1 MIKEIIE
8 QEDSMDSFV
17 PVNEQL
23 KESLTL
29 FALCFNSDPGL
40 QGELK
45 GTSGWIDLSVG
56 LVSEDGKVAQ
66 AVIVKDG
73 TVSVESPVPDDVDTL
88 VTFVDE
94 DTVATYLGAKGDILI
109 NMVLTGKVRVSG
121 NITLMG
127 LFEYLLSLL
136 DGGEE
141 APEAQADDA
150 AKSEM
155 AVDAAACRSEK
166 TKRRASRIRA
176 ERIDPGVKY
185 LTDPYFADVDLSDFP
200 RVSAFRDTYFAM
212 RPEVSAEHG
221 KLLTD
226 FFLENGYE
234 RKTDG
239 SLWDPNLRKAES
251 FMHLMNHKKPMI
263 RENDLI
269 AGSYTENPVFGA
281 VGQPYS
287 YGPLSWGELRTFHK
301 RKLQPYTI
309 SEETIKTLHH
319 HVFPFWARRN
329 IQELWK
335 IKFDHPLCARIHDRF
350 FSIFFWKTVSICQM
364 APAYSLI
371 LTQGTKGLAD
381 EIRADLERDKHA
393 DEEKK
398 NTLNAMIITL
408 DAVAVY
414 GEHLAA
420 QAKQEASETEDPVR
434 KSELEAMAAILGRVP
449 AEPART
455 FDEAIQSLALI
466 HIATGLEITDDGP
479 SLGRLDQILQPYY
492 ESDMAKLKT
501 EEERQAFIAH
511 VLELLGCFFLK
522 IASHEIPSPEIGI
535 WLNSGT
541 PPNTTL
547 VVGGVTP
554 SGEDAV
560 NDMTYIILKVT
571 EMLGLNDPNVH
582 ARFKQGVNS
591 ETYLKRTCDVN
602 YITGSTPC
610 IHSDDAVMEA
620 LGQNGWDMTHVR
632 DWTPIGCVEPG
643 IMGKHSSATSSLEVN
658 LVAPLE
664 MALNNGVHPL
674 NHWKLG
680 PDTGS
685 IENGD
690 FTDFDGFLAAF
701 EAQTRFILEQSVIGN
716 NQLGEIYQDHHPAP
730 LLSAMMDGCVKS
742 GRGALRGGALYNS
755 SGVALTG
762 LADVVDSLM
771 AVKKLVF
778 DLALVTFKDLK
789 RAIDTDFNDDPGL
802 HALTRTRV
810 PRFGSGDAEALAMAR
825 HVTGFVSAYLRSQK
839 NYRGGH
845 YTSGFWSMSYHSA
858 YGRLT
863 GALPSGRRAG
873 EPFTPGLTPHPSA
886 SKSLL
891 DNLRDVA
898 GLDPKTLDNN
908 MAFNVRVVPSASDT
922 HDQAVTRMAHY
933 AGAYMNQ
940 GGMQIQFNVVN
951 TDILKDAMLH
961 PEHYQD
967 LMVRISGY
975 CGYFTRLH
983 PDLQLEV
990 IRRSEFSM

>member
-1 MIKEIIE
+1 
-8 QEDSMDSFV
+8 MDSFV
-17 PVNEQL
+17 SIDDQL

-40 QGELK
+40 QSELK
-45 GTSGWIDLSVG
+45 GTQGWIDLSVG
-56 LVSEDGKVAQ
+56 LRSEDGKVEQ
-66 AVIVKDG
+66 AVIIKNGV
-73 TVSVESPVPDDVDTL
+73 VSVESPAPSHVDTM
-88 VTFVDE
+88 VTFADE
-94 DTVATYLGAKGDILI
+94 STVATYLGAKGDILI
-109 NMVLTGKVRVSG
+109 NLVLTGKVKVGG
-121 NITLMG
+121 NLILMG
-127 LFEYLLSLL
+127 LFEYLLSVL
-136 DGGEE
+136 GGDEDV
-141 APEAQADDA
+141 PETIEDSLSQQQEDLV
-150 AKSEM
+150 SLS
-155 AVDAAACRSEK
+155 ACRSEK
-166 TKRRASRIRA
+166 KKRRQSRISG
-176 ERIDPGVKY
+176 ERNDPGVKY
-185 LTDPYFADVDLSDFP
+185 LEDPYFADVDLDDFP
-200 RVSAFRDTYFAM
+200 RVAGFRDTYFSL

-226 FFLENGYE
+226 FFIANGYE
-234 RKTDG
+234 QKTDG
-239 SLWDPNLRKAES
+239 AAWDPNLRKAES
-251 FMHLMNHKKPMI
+251 FRYLMEHKMPAI

-281 VGQPYS
+281 VGQPYA
-287 YGPLSWGELRTFHK
+287 YGTFCWGELRTFHK

-309 SEETIKTLHH
+309 SAETIDTLHK
-319 HVFPFWARRN
+319 HVFPFWAKRN

-335 IKFDHPLCARIHDRF
+335 IDFNNPLPAQIHDRF
-350 FSIFFWKTVSICQM
+350 FSVFFWKTVSICQM
-364 APAYSLI
+364 APAYSLV
-371 LTQGTKGLAD
+371 LTRGTKGLAD
-381 EIRADLERDKHA
+381 DIRAELVRDTQA

-408 DAVAVY
+408 EAVAIY
-414 GEHLAA
+414 GAHLADL
-420 QAKQEASETEDPVR
+420 AKQQAAETHDPSR
-434 KSELEAMAAILGRVP
+434 RAELEAMHAILERVP
-449 AEPART
+449 ENPART
-455 FDEAIQSLALI
+455 LDEAVQALAII

-479 SLGRLDQILQPYY
+479 SLGRLDQILQPYF
-492 ESDMAKLKT
+492 ESDMSKLTT
-501 EEERQAFIAH
+501 EEERKAYIAH
-511 VLELLGCFFLK
+511 VLELMGCLFLK

-541 PPNTTL
+541 PPNTTI

-554 SGEDAV
+554 EGKDAV
-560 NDMTYIILKVT
+560 NDMSYIILKAT
-571 EMLGLNDPNVH
+571 EMLALNDPNVH
-582 ARFKQGVNS
+582 ARFKRGVNS
-591 ETYLKRTCDVN
+591 QTFLKRACDVN

-620 LGQNGWDMTHVR
+620 LGQNGWDITHVR

-658 LVAPLE
+658 LVSPLE
-664 MALNNGVHPL
+664 MALNNGIHPL

-690 FTDFDGFLAAF
+690 FKTFDEFMNAF
-701 EAQTRFILEQSVIGN
+701 ENQCRFILEQSVIGN
-716 NQLGEIYQDHHPAP
+716 NQLGIIYQNHHPAP
-730 LLSAMMDGCVKS
+730 LLSAMMEGCVKT
-742 GRGALRGGALYNS
+742 GRGATRGGALYNS

-778 DLALVTFKDLK
+778 DLGLVTFQDLK
-789 RAIDTDFNDDPGL
+789 KAIDTDFKNDPGL

-810 PRFGSGDAEALAMAR
+810 PRFGSGDSEALDMAKY
-825 HVTGFVSAYLRSQK
+825 VTGFVSGYLRSQK

-863 GALPSGRRAG
+863 GALPSGRLAG

-886 SKSLL
+886 SKNLL

-908 MAFNVRVVPSASDT
+908 MAFNVRVVPAASDS
-922 HDQAVTRMAHY
+922 HDQAVTRMTHY
-933 AGAYMNQ
+933 AGTYMDQ
-940 GGMQIQFNVVN
+940 GGMQLQFNVVN
-951 TDILKDAMLH
+951 TDILKDAMMH

-983 PDLQLEV
+983 PDLQHEV